1 MKALE
6 IAFNQEKVLVGAFSV
21 IVKTCCGTVGVLHST
36 NLYNIPNFHNC
47 TICAQLGQI
56 RSIHRNKDAG
66 VVSFSSS
73 LLASVGELSSQRRE
87 IFLIYA
93 ENIFQ
98 MYFRYF

>member
-1 MKALE
+1 MLCS
-6 IAFNQEKVLVGAFSV
+6 AFNQEKALVGALSV
-21 IVKTCCGTVGVLHST
+21 IVKTGCETDGALDST
-36 NLYNIPNFHNC
+36 IHNLHNC
-47 TICAQLGQI
+47 AICVQLGQI